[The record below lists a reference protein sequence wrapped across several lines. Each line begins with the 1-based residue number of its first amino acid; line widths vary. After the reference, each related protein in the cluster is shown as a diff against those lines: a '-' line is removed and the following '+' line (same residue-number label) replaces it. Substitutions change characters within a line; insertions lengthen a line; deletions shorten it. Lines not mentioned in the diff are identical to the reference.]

1 MKKLYRAY
9 RLRKLMRTINKPF
22 KSMTTR
28 ERERY
33 ELDVYNKLKKG
44 MYL

>member
-9 RLRKLMRTINKPF
+9 RLRRIIRAINKPF

-28 ERERY
+28 ERERH
-33 ELDVYNKLKKG
+33 ELNVFNKIKKG